1 MKLLVIHGPNL
12 NMLGEREVGIY
23 GKLTLAEIDRLLR
36 DKAAGYNIELE
47 IFQSNHEGE
56 LVEKIHG
63 AKGEID
69 AIIMNPAALTHY
81 SIALR
86 DAVAAVALPVIEVH
100 ISNICSREEWR
111 ASSVI
116 APVAVGQIS
125 GFGID
130 SYLLGIDAAV
140 AILKRRAD

>member
-23 GKLTLAEIDRLLR
+23 GKLTLAEIDKLLR
-36 DKAAGYNIELE
+36 DKAAGYEIDME

-63 AKGEID
+63 AKDNID
-69 AIIMNPAALTHY
+69 AIIMNPAAFTHY

-86 DAVAAVALPVIEVH
+86 DAVAAVDVPVIEVH
-100 ISNICSREEWR
+100 ISNIFSREEWR

-140 AILKRRAD
+140 AIVKRLPD

>member
-36 DKAAGYNIELE
+36 DKAAGYNIGLE

-100 ISNICSREEWR
+100 ISNIFSREEWR

>member
-1 MKLLVIHGPNL
+1 M
-12 NMLGEREVGIY
+12 
-23 GKLTLAEIDRLLR
+23 TLAEIDKLLR
-36 DKAAGYNIELE
+36 DKAAGYEIDME

-63 AKGEID
+63 AKDNID
-69 AIIMNPAALTHY
+69 AIIMNPAAFTHY

-86 DAVAAVALPVIEVH
+86 DAVAAVDVPVIEVH
-100 ISNICSREEWR
+100 ISNIFSREEWR

-140 AILKRRAD
+140 AIVKRLPD

>member
-36 DKAAGYNIELE
+36 DKADGYGIELE

-63 AKGEID
+63 AKANID
-69 AIIMNPAALTHY
+69 AIIMNPAAFTHY

-86 DAVAAVALPVIEVH
+86 DAVAAVELPVIEVH
-100 ISNICSREEWR
+100 ISNIFSREEWR

-140 AILKRRAD
+140 AILKRRSD